1 MTDTPANLLDGMWHL
16 LPWLGLAL
24 LLPLLIWGSARLL
37 LDRFSVFG
45 EHRTLRHIMLIV
57 LVLAGVLAGI
67 LLLPVSEETRGH
79 LLGLLGLLLTAVIA
93 MSSTT
98 LASNAMAGLMLRA
111 MRNFHTGDFVRI
123 GDHFGRVTEIGLFHT
138 EIQTSNRD
146 LTALPNAYIANNP
159 ATVVRH
165 SGTIIEAT
173 LSIGYDVPHDKL
185 EMLLLEAAAQTG
197 LQDPFV
203 LILDL
208 GNFAVSYRIA
218 GFLGETR
225 RLVSAS
231 TELRRAVLDTL
242 HRAGIEIASPS
253 LMGQRPIP
261 TGTRLVPEESA
272 PAHTVTTGSTE
283 SLPEDIVFDKAEE
296 AQRIE
301 QLRLDRKTMAEELK
315 ELEARCEDSDSAGGA
330 HLEVEIAR
338 QKRQLE
344 DIDRFLARI
353 DRGD

>member
-1 MTDTPANLLDGMWHL
+1 MTENLMQPLT
-16 LPWLGLAL
+16 AL
-24 LLPLLIWGSARLL
+24 SAVLPLLLLLVASLLAAWGINRILFDRFGWLADQRLL
-37 LDRFSVFG
+37 RQSL
-45 EHRTLRHIMLIV
+45 LISMVV
-57 LVLAGVLAGI
+57 LGLVIAI

-79 LLGLLGLLLTAVIA
+79 LLSLLGLLLTAIIA

-111 MRNFHTGDFVRI
+111 MRNFRTGDFVRI

-173 LSIGYDVPHDKL
+173 LSIGYDVAHARV
-185 EMLLLEAAAQTG
+185 EALLLEAAEQTG
-197 LQDPFV
+197 LEDPFV

-218 GFLGETR
+218 GFLGETK
-225 RLVSAS
+225 RLVSAG
-231 TELRRAVLDTL
+231 TVLRRAVLDTL
-242 HRAGIEIASPS
+242 HRAGVEIASPS

-261 TGTRLVPEESA
+261 AGTQLVPQEPA
-272 PAHTVTTGSTE
+272 PACTVTPDEAE
-283 SLPEDIVFDKAEE
+283 SRPEDVVFDKAEE
-296 AQRIE
+296 AERIE
-301 QLRLDRKTMAEELK
+301 KLRLDRKALAEELK
-315 ELEARCEDSDSAGGA
+315 ELAARREDGSSADRA
-330 HLEVEIAR
+330 HVAAEIA
-338 QKRQLE
+338 QHQQQLE
-344 DIDRFLARI
+344 DIDLFLARI